1 MAIRLSYKWVAGPT
15 PRYPECLLIFGAGNG
30 TFMFP
35 DAYGEDESA
44 AVGIVITND
53 NAFNVDG
60 EAHVQLAK
68 LRDELTFSLK

>member
-1 MAIRLSYKWVAGPT
+1 
-15 PRYPECLLIFGAGNG
+15 
-30 TFMFP
+30 MFP

-60 EAHVQLAK
+60 EAHVQLLAK
-68 LRDELTFSLK
+68 LRDELTLSLKKEEAKENYTNEHKVDPLGLVVFKGAKVRG

>member
-1 MAIRLSYKWVAGPT
+1 
-15 PRYPECLLIFGAGNG
+15 
-30 TFMFP
+30 MFP
-35 DAYGEDESA
+35 DAYGEDERA

-68 LRDELTFSLK
+68 LRDELTFSLKKEEAKENDTNEHKVGPLGLVVFKGAKVRG